1 MTIYYETFYD
11 DIITSDDLEKAFFIV
26 TGTYRNESKK
36 TEKEF
41 WKFRE
46 KCFGKSIKQ
55 TINPSV
61 DFFLRSGRKLMAIKF
76 YRNLYNCGLREAKE
90 SIESMIENNE
100 NYKNVFTKLYGGI

>member
-1 MTIYYETFYD
+1 MVYYETLHG

-36 TEKEF
+36 TKKEF

-55 TINPSV
+55 TIKPSV
-61 DFFLRSGRKLMAIKF
+61 DFFLKSGRKLMAIKF
-76 YRNLYNCGLREAKE
+76 YRNLYSCGLREAKDA
-90 SIESMIENNE
+90 IDNMIENSPD
-100 NYKNVFTKLYGGI
+100 YRSLFTKLYGSI

>member
-1 MTIYYETFYD
+1 MVYYETFYG
-11 DIITSDDLEKAFFIV
+11 DIITSDDLEKAFFIA
-26 TGTYRNESKK
+26 TGTYCNESKK

-55 TINPSV
+55 TIKPSV

-76 YRNLYNCGLREAKE
+76 YRNLYNCGLREAKDAID
-90 SIESMIENNE
+90 SWIENNE
-100 NYKNVFTKLYGGI
+100 DYRRIFTKLYGSI